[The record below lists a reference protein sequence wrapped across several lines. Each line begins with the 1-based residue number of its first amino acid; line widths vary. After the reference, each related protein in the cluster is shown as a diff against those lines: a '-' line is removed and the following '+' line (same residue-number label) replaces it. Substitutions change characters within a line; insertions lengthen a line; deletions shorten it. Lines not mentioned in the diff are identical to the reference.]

1 MTIALLILA
10 AISLFIAGAQV
21 GAHVARKQLAA
32 PATLAQGL
40 SANMEVPV
48 DAPPQATCP
57 VCGQAVPVLQARK
70 TSGPTVVSRPHM
82 IFEGP
87 ITTNEL
93 GFITNQQVECLNP
106 NCPCRNPKMFAVL
119 P

>member
-1 MTIALLILA
+1 MIIAILF
-10 AISLFIAGAQV
+10 AILVAFIAGAQV
-21 GAHVARKQLAA
+21 GAHVARKQLVGSGAQALTAA
-32 PATLAQGL
+32 LD
-40 SANMEVPV
+40 VPV
-48 DAPPQATCP
+48 DAPPMATCP
-57 VCGQAVPVLQARK
+57 VCGQAVPALKAR
-70 TSGPTVVSRPHM
+70 TSSAPTVVPRPHM
-82 IFEGP
+82 IFEGR